1 MDNAIDLTRLWSII
15 KRSIVPMIVL
25 AIVGGLVA
33 YIGAKVLITPKYTA
47 STTMLVNRRDSNS
60 DANTQYTTQQA
71 DIQVITTYK
80 GIITSPTILD
90 TVAKN
95 LTEPQKV
102 QTQKATKAVYGKKY
116 DSYSD
121 TYTSYVKTKAK
132 PAQYKLVPAKYQN
145 LSGDELTNMVSVTNE
160 TNSQLFTV
168 SVENTSATQ
177 ARDIANEIA
186 QVFKDKISKI
196 MSVKN
201 VTIMSKATADYTPT
215 SPNLKLIALIGVVLG
230 IIIGFAWGFIR
241 EVTDR
246 TVKSLD
252 FITDEMG
259 LTNLG
264 IVNYVHKM
272 RDIQAA
278 KEASARVVSDD
289 RMTPRGSSPVAATS
303 DGADLTRES
312 LSRSRHSGNRRI

>member
-1 MDNAIDLTRLWSII
+1 M
-15 KRSIVPMIVL
+15 
-25 AIVGGLVA
+25 
-33 YIGAKVLITPKYTA
+33 
-47 STTMLVNRRDSNS
+47 
-60 DANTQYTTQQA
+60 
-71 DIQVITTYK
+71 
-80 GIITSPTILD
+80 D

-145 LSGDELTNMVSVTNE
+145 LTGADLTGMVTVTNE

-168 SVENTSATQ
+168 NVQNTSATQ
-177 ARDIANEIA
+177 ARDIANGIA

-196 MSVKN
+196 MNVKN
-201 VTIMSKATADYTPT
+201 VTVMSKATANYTPT
-215 SPNLKLIALIGVVLG
+215 SPNLKLMVVIGVVLG
-230 IIIGFAWGFIR
+230 IVIGFAWGFIR
-241 EVTDR
+241 EATDR

-252 FITDEMG
+252 FITGELG

-272 RDIQAA
+272 KDIQAA
-278 KEASARVVSDD
+278 KEEGTRVISEG
-289 RMTPRGSSPVAATS
+289 RMTPRGSSTVAATS
-303 DGADLTRES
+303 DDGDLSRES